1 MYALLMTSEPRPL
14 ARTRVMLL
22 IACVFLAHV
31 IYLRGAAE
39 DTFIAL
45 RFASNLAHGHG
56 LVWNPGMPPVEG
68 YTDFLWVL
76 LCAGAIRLGIP
87 GLAFAQALSIACGLA
102 IVLLTYAIGRRL
114 MEWPPPVAAVPAAL
128 LAVSGP
134 LATWSASGMESTLFT
149 LLILVAAQQLADFW
163 RTGSSSAAAR
173 SAFALLLSTLTRPEG
188 VLIAGLLLGVSAAV
202 ALVRSRRSI
211 GAIAAAIGV
220 YVIGFGLYFA
230 WRYSRYGYLMPNT
243 YYAKTGG
250 GIGQILR
257 GGLLAYLF
265 LMQFAVPLIPG
276 ALLAL
281 WEHGFPSTVA
291 LREDPLRWFRQHAF
305 SVFAALICVAYT
317 ANNILVGGDYMAMH
331 RFFVPVLPFMYLLF
345 GLLIAA
351 VYTQVSRPANR
362 VGLTALV
369 TFVLFATF
377 FPSTVLERSFFASP
391 PQQHGD
397 YRGVQIERWH
407 VARLS
412 VIGDF
417 FKRYRRDPAESLA
430 TPAIGA
436 IGYYSDMTVY
446 DIHGLVDTHIA
457 HMPPPPGFAQ
467 KRPGHGRSDLPY
479 TFSLHP
485 TYVMF
490 SRDLTPKPLELWNYI
505 PDELRATVE
514 REYVHQSATLVD
526 ERNGER
532 GYFTF
537 FERRDSARQ
546 RESQ

>member
-1 MYALLMTSEPRPL
+1 M
-14 ARTRVMLL
+14 L

-56 LVWNPGMPPVEG
+56 LLWNPGMPPVEG

-76 LCAGAIRLGIP
+76 LCAGAMRLGLP
-87 GLAFAQALSIACGLA
+87 GLAFAQALSFACGVG
-102 IVLLTYAIGRRL
+102 IVALTYVIGRRL
-114 MEWPPPVAAVPAAL
+114 MEWPTTVACVPAAL

-149 LLILVAAQQLADFW
+149 LLILVAAQQLAWFW
-163 RTGSSSAAAR
+163 RTGSSSAATFA
-173 SAFALLLSTLTRPEG
+173 AVALLLSTLTRPEG
-188 VLIAGLLLGVSAAV
+188 ILIAGLLLGVSALV
-202 ALVRSRRSI
+202 ALAGSRRSLPSI
-211 GAIAAAIGV
+211 LLASVV
-220 YVIGFGLYFA
+220 YAVGFALYFT
-230 WRYSRYGYLMPNT
+230 WRYSRYGYVMPNT

-250 GIGQILR
+250 GVPQVLR

-276 ALLAL
+276 VLLAIYERGL
-281 WEHGFPSTVA
+281 PSTSS
-291 LREDPLRWFRQHAF
+291 LRTDPSGWFRRHAF
-305 SVFAALICVAYT
+305 GVFAAIICVAYT
-317 ANNILVGGDYMAMH
+317 ANNVLVGGDYMAMH

-345 GLLIAA
+345 GLTIAA
-351 VYTQVSRPANR
+351 VYEHMTRPANR
-362 VGLTALV
+362 IGLAALV
-369 TFVLFATF
+369 TFVLAATF
-377 FPSTVLERSFFASP
+377 FPSTILERSFFASP

-412 VIGDF
+412 VIGKF
-417 FKRYRRDPAESLA
+417 FKTYRRDASESLA

-436 IGYYSDMTVY
+436 IGYYSDMRVY
-446 DIHGLVDTHIA
+446 DVHGLVDTHIA
-457 HMPPPPGFAQ
+457 HMPPPPNFAQ
-467 KRPGHGRSDLPY
+467 RRPGHGRIDLPY
-479 TFSLHP
+479 TFSLEP

-490 SRDLTPKPLELWNYI
+490 SRDLTPKPIELWNYV
-505 PDELRATVE
+505 PEELRPIVD
-514 REYVHQSATLVD
+514 RDYVHQSVWLVD
-526 ERNGER
+526 ERNAES

-537 FERRDSARQ
+537 FERRESAR
-546 RESQ
+546 RRNPA